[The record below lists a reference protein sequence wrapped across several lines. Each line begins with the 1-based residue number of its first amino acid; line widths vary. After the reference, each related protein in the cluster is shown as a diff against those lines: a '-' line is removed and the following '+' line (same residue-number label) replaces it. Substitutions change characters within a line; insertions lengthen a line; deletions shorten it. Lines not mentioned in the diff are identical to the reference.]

1 MLHSQEADGQAVPEE
16 FYSKAAAGDYRAVG
30 GFNAVAIWAAIY
42 RSRYWAA
49 GIVVAML
56 LAGIVVTLMTTPIY
70 EARTTV
76 QADQD
81 NERILASE
89 SQDTVASVMDAKRFL
104 QTQLDIL
111 RSESLSNLV
120 AEELNLYRNS
130 DKFFQSMN
138 EDLDIETSTFLSK
151 EDATRERVLELLDK
165 NLEVRLPAE
174 SRIITISFRSPDA
187 AFASRVAN
195 SYANNFI
202 RNNLQRKFDSSSY
215 AREFLRQQLDEARGR
230 LEISERQQ
238 LAYARRTRLIDT
250 SNAAEVSGVRL
261 APKSLTAATLVQLN
275 QSHATAVADR
285 LKAQKKWEVASRGSI
300 KNVTEV
306 LQNETIQ
313 RLLQGKAL
321 LQAQMQEQRERRKED
336 YPVVRQLQAQ
346 LDEFDGQ
353 INSIANNIRQSLRQ
367 DYNSALAVEQGIAAQ
382 IATLKDKTLEE
393 QSLAVQLGILDR
405 TTQTDRELYDLL
417 LKRYNEL
424 NAEAGMKA
432 NNILLVDKARTPSEP
447 VAPNIPVNMILSFIA
462 GLGLAALFIFGR
474 EQLFDTLRTP
484 DQVRERLDLPVIGVV
499 PEVKNGAEDTDLLRN
514 PKSEV
519 SEAFSSLR
527 AALMLASSHGL
538 PKSIQFTSTRASE
551 GKSFTTIATG
561 IGLARIG
568 KRVVV
573 LDVDLRRPNQHRL
586 NKLDNKHG
594 TSDLLTHNMTI
605 DEVLRREV
613 YPGVDMITGG
623 PIPPNPTELLTSESL
638 SELVRQLED
647 RYDVVLLDSAP
658 LLGLADAVLLGGASE
673 ATVLVI
679 YSAGNQTAT
688 VRNAVARLRTGGAK
702 VIGAVLNRFDAK
714 QAGYAYEYSY
724 SYESEHEPA

>member
-1 MLHSQEADGQAVPEE
+1 MLHSQEAGGQNSPEE
-16 FYSKAAAGDYRAVG
+16 FYSQAAEGDYRPVG
-30 GFNAVAIWAAIY
+30 GFSAVAILAAIY
-42 RSRYWAA
+42 RSRFWVA
-49 GIVVAML
+49 GIIVGML
-56 LAGIVVTLMTTPIY
+56 LIGIIFTLLTTPIY
-70 EARTTV
+70 EASATV

-130 DKFFQSMN
+130 EKFFESMN
-138 EDLDIETSTFLSK
+138 EDLDLETSTFLSK
-151 EDATRERVLELLDK
+151 EEATRERVLELLDD
-165 NLEVRLPAE
+165 NLQVRLPAD
-174 SRIITISFRSPDA
+174 SRIVTISFRSPDA

-230 LEISERQQ
+230 LEISEREQ

-250 SNAAEVSGVRL
+250 SNAADVTGVRS

-285 LKAQKKWEVASRGSI
+285 LKAQKKWEVANSGSI
-300 KNVTEV
+300 RNVPEV

-321 LQAQMQEQRERRKED
+321 LQAEMREQRERRKED
-336 YPVVRQLQAQ
+336 YPAVRQKQAQ
-346 LDEFDGQ
+346 LDEIDSQ
-353 INSIANNIRQSLRQ
+353 INALANNIRQSLRQ
-367 DYNSALAVEQGIAAQ
+367 DYNSALALEKGIQAQ
-382 IATLKDKTLEE
+382 LASLKDETLEE
-393 QSLAVQLGILDR
+393 QSRAVQLGILDR

-432 NNILLVDKARTPSEP
+432 NNILLVDRARTPSEP
-447 VAPNIPVNMILSFIA
+447 VTPNIPLNIILSLLA
-462 GLGLAALFIFGR
+462 GLALSGLFVFGR

-484 DQVRERLDLPVIGVV
+484 DQVRDRLDLPVVGVV
-499 PEVKNGAEDTDLLRN
+499 PEVKEGAESTDLLRN

-538 PKSIQFTSTRASE
+538 PRSIQFTSTRASE

-568 KRVVV
+568 KRVIV

-586 NKLDNKHG
+586 NKLKNDHG
-594 TSDLLTHNMTI
+594 ASDLLTQNMTI
-605 DEVLRREV
+605 EQVVHREV

-623 PIPPNPTELLTSESL
+623 PIPPNPTELLTSDSL
-638 SELVRQLED
+638 SELVRDLEG

-658 LLGLADAVLLGGASE
+658 LLGLADAVLLGTTSE

-679 YSAGNQTAT
+679 HSAANQTAT
-688 VRNAVARLRTGGAK
+688 VRNALNRLRAGGAK

-714 QAGYAYEYSY
+714 QAGYSYEYSY
-724 SYESEHEPA
+724 SYASDHENV

>member
-1 MLHSQEADGQAVPEE
+1 MLNSQEADGQIVPEE
-16 FYSKAAAGDYRAVG
+16 YYSRAAEGSYRPVG
-30 GFNAVAIWAAIY
+30 GFNAVAILAAVY
-42 RSRYWAA
+42 RSRFWVA
-49 GIVVAML
+49 GIIVTML
-56 LAGIVVTLMTTPIY
+56 LAGIIFTLLTTPVY
-70 EARTTV
+70 EARATV
-76 QADQD
+76 QANQE
-81 NERILASE
+81 NEKILGTE

-111 RSESLSNLV
+111 RSESLANLV
-120 AEELNLYRNS
+120 AEELNLYKNS
-130 DKFFQSMN
+130 EKFFESMN
-138 EDLDIETSTFLSK
+138 EDLDLETSTFLSK
-151 EDATRERVLELLDK
+151 DDATRERVLELLDD
-165 NLEVRLPAE
+165 NLQVRLPAE
-174 SRIITISFRSPDA
+174 SRIITISFSSPDA

-202 RNNLQRKFDSSSY
+202 RSNLQRKFDSSSY
-215 AREFLRQQLDEARGR
+215 AREFLRQQLDEARAR
-230 LEISERQQ
+230 LEVSERQQ

-250 SNAAEVSGVRL
+250 SNAAEASGVRS
-261 APKSLTAATLVQLN
+261 APRSLTAATLVQLN
-275 QSHATAVADR
+275 QSYATAVADR
-285 LKAQKKWEVASRGSI
+285 LKAQKKWESANNGPIRNI
-300 KNVTEV
+300 PEV

-346 LDEFDGQ
+346 LDEMDSQ
-353 INSIANNIRQSLRQ
+353 INSIANHIRQSLRQ
-367 DYNSALAVEQGIAAQ
+367 DYSSALALEKGIESQ
-382 IATLKDKTLEE
+382 MSELKEKTLEE
-393 QSLAVQLGILDR
+393 QSLAVQFGILDR

-432 NNILLVDKARTPSEP
+432 NNILLVDQARTPSEP
-447 VAPNIPVNMILSFIA
+447 VTPNIPLNIILSLIA
-462 GLGLAALFIFGR
+462 GVGLAGLFVFGR

-484 DQVRERLDLPVIGVV
+484 DEVRERLDLSVIGVV
-499 PEVKNGAEDTDLLRN
+499 PEIREGADDTELLRD

-538 PKSIQFTSTRASE
+538 PRSIQFTSTRASE
-551 GKSFTTIATG
+551 GKSFTAIATG

-586 NKLDNKHG
+586 NKLDNTHG
-594 TSDLLTHNMTI
+594 ASDLLTHNMTI
-605 DEVLRREV
+605 EEVVQREV

-623 PIPPNPTELLTSESL
+623 PIPPNPTELLTSDSL
-638 SELVRQLED
+638 SELVRQLEG
-647 RYDVVLLDSAP
+647 RYDVVILDSAP
-658 LLGLADAVLLGGASE
+658 LLGLADAVLLGATSE

-679 YSAGNQTAT
+679 HSAANQTAT
-688 VRNAVARLRTGGAK
+688 VRNAMNRLRAGGAK
-702 VIGAVLNRFDAK
+702 IIGAVLNRFDAK
-714 QAGYAYEYSY
+714 QAGYSYEYSY
-724 SYESEHEPA
+724 SYVSDHEPA